1 MEIKEIKEAISL
13 ARTSVDEVGLPEHLQ
28 ERAFGEVLRSLLGRD
43 SSPAPAVA
51 AREPGAG
58 TSSAGAGPGLARLA
72 ARLGIPEAELAD
84 VFAIEGDSVT
94 LHVANAKISSTKSK
108 ATREVALLITVARQG
123 AGIDESW
130 TEAAHVRDALT
141 HYNRY
146 DISNFSKYL
155 RDTGDVFN
163 FRGKPIQLR
172 LTRPGWEAATELV
185 KTLTGS
191 E

>member
-1 MEIKEIKEAISL
+1 MEIEEAISL
-13 ARTSVDEVGLPEHLQ
+13 ALTSVDKADLPEQLR
-28 ERAFGEVLRSLLGRD
+28 ERAFGEVLRWLLGGIA
-43 SSPAPAVA
+43 SPAAGTA
-51 AREPGAG
+51 TREPTVGAG
-58 TSSAGAGPGLARLA
+58 SASPEPGLARLA
-72 ARLGIPEAELAD
+72 VRLGIPETALAD

-94 LHVANAKISSTKSK
+94 LHVASAKISSTKSK
-108 ATREVALLITVARQG
+108 ATRDVALLIAVARQG

-155 RDTGDVFN
+155 RDTGDLFN
-163 FRGKPIQLR
+163 FRGKPVQLR

-185 KTLTGS
+185 KTLTGAES
-191 E
+191 

>member
-1 MEIKEIKEAISL
+1 MEIEEAISL
-13 ARTSVDEVGLPEHLQ
+13 ALTSVDKADLPEQLR
-28 ERAFGEVLRSLLGRD
+28 ERAFGEVLRWLLGGI
-43 SSPAPAVA
+43 SSSAAGTVTREPAVGA
-51 AREPGAG
+51 GSASPEPG
-58 TSSAGAGPGLARLA
+58 PERLA
-72 ARLGIPEAELAD
+72 VRLGIPETALAD
-84 VFAIEGDSVT
+84 VFAIEGDSVR
-94 LHVANAKISSTKSK
+94 LHVASAKISSTKSK
-108 ATREVALLITVARQG
+108 ATRDVALLIAVARQG

-155 RDTGDVFN
+155 RDTGDLFN
-163 FRGKPIQLR
+163 FRGKPVQLR